1 MSVDNIFSSEMYHN
15 EQWCMT
21 HSGNVIS
28 IKCFK
33 IILLMKEH
41 NKKQSIWISV
51 SCYGSNLFWDCMSV
65 AVVSLLTPGQH
76 E

>member
-1 MSVDNIFSSEMYHN
+1 MYDTQWKCDIMCYEM
-15 EQWCMT
+15 
-21 HSGNVIS
+21 
-28 IKCFK
+28 CFK

-41 NKKQSIWISV
+41 IKKQSIWISV
-51 SCYGSNLFWDCMSV
+51 SCYGSNLFWDCRCV